1 MRLGLK
7 LRLTLQ
13 VAKDWSPELNNKQI
27 KTLVKHSKWNFKAFE
42 RANRKEIK

>member
-13 VAKDWSPELNNKQI
+13 VAKNLNGNLNRQD
-27 KTLVKHSKWNFKAFE
+27 LRWVVKSSKWNFKAFE
-42 RANRKEIK
+42 NSNKETK